1 MFLGSAFLISPL
13 KSPKRRSRCL
23 TCWKTYSFCVIYRQ
37 FRTSWGVQTTLKLLI
52 IQPISH
58 LCMHCISCSW
68 SFCSTKKI
76 VVGCLLSCI
85 MSCSLNCEGRG
96 EEIASDSHP
105 ISEVTSEEWG
115 GRRGYSGFNVA
126 TTRGNWLRFQFV
138 QRMEKICNELIYNL
152 LDSREN
158 ERELW
163 GINFSLH
170 NPVGVNRY
178 FQLPRVF

>member
-1 MFLGSAFLISPL
+1 MLEDIFVLCNISTVSNILRGWNDFKAINHSTNQSPL
-13 KSPKRRSRCL
+13 HAL
-23 TCWKTYSFCVIYRQ
+23 HFLQLVVLQY
-37 FRTSWGVQTTLKLLI
+37 
-52 IQPISH
+52 
-58 LCMHCISCSW
+58 
-68 SFCSTKKI
+68 KKI

-105 ISEVTSEEWG
+105 ISVVTSEDGG

-152 LDSREN
+152 LDSRQN